1 MAKIAL
7 FPGSFDPMTN
17 GHLDTVQRA
26 SQLFDKVIVAVMT
39 NTAKKPLFSS
49 DERVALIEAATADL
63 PNVSVVAQA
72 GKLTVDFAHE
82 MDAKFIIR
90 GLRNAN
96 DLAYEADI
104 ARVNAVLDQSIE
116 TVFLLADPAYLSV
129 SSSMIKEVA
138 TFGGDVSVLVP
149 PAVVQALKQRLGGN
163 HEA

>member
-138 TFGGDVSVLVP
+138 TFGGDVSALVP

>member
-49 DERVALIEAATADL
+49 NERVALIEAATADL

-104 ARVNAVLDQSIE
+104 ARVNAVLDQI
-116 TVFLLADPAYLSV
+116 D
-129 SSSMIKEVA
+129 
-138 TFGGDVSVLVP
+138 
-149 PAVVQALKQRLGGN
+149 
-163 HEA
+163 